1 MATAGIDFFRVDR
14 SGTTRRILIAATGL
28 VASGCLGIGAHLVS
42 NLNESVGHA
51 ISLLGGVI
59 TIAGL
64 ILGFGG
70 LAMLLFENV
79 YLLIQ
84 EQGLVFHDNGKET
97 NVPWGDFEGAAL
109 DTKQRG
115 FIVFSRKDAS
125 PLRWFAGGAAKDIH
139 AKVEDARRKAL
150 HGLLRPGSMP
160 PRDEI

>member
-14 SGTTRRILIAATGL
+14 SGTTRRLLVAAAGL
-28 VASGCLGIGAHLVS
+28 VAAGCLGIGAHLVHQ
-42 NLNESVGHA
+42 LGESTGRA
-51 ISLLGGVI
+51 ISLLGGII
-59 TIAGL
+59 TISGL

-84 EQGLVFHDNGKET
+84 EQGLLFHDNGKET
-97 NVPWGDFEGAAL
+97 TVPWPDFEGAAL
-109 DTKQRG
+109 DKKEPG
-115 FIVFSRKDAS
+115 FIVFRRKDAS

-150 HGLLRPGSMP
+150 HGLLPRPSSP
-160 PRDEI
+160 PRDEF